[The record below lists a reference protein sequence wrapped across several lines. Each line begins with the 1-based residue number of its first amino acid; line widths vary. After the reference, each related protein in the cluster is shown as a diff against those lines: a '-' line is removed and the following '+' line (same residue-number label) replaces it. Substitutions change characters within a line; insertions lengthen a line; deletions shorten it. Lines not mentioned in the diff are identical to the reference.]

1 MEKDE
6 KIKQK
11 DNFTKPTHKR
21 GISLIVLIVTII
33 VIIILAAAVI
43 LTITKNNPLS
53 SAKEATFKEDMANIQ
68 DELSMYISKKYT
80 DDPLSFEKSSV
91 NLSGDSMVTELPS
104 TKKYKDKVS
113 VVEGNLVVNNNSK
126 VNTDEKKWFNEVI
139 GNTSNV
145 KEEWQDTIASVKYGV
160 PIPKGFDYVTGT
172 KDNGLVIKDG
182 EGNEFVWV
190 PATES
195 TYAKDTSFPGNVKP
209 TGDDTL
215 PNGITDETADVVK
228 YGGFYIGRYEAGV
241 PENQSSIDGK
251 SESTSNVKGVPVSKK
266 DATVWTYINY
276 TNSKANAESM
286 ISNEYVQTGL
296 LTGKA
301 WDTTCHWIEDSLSSI
316 NASAS
321 LTDSRYYGNY
331 VNSLAPANENS
342 GTKRTAGFSEN
353 WKVKNIYDLAG
364 NVWEWTSEA
373 HSPDFINR
381 GGSYGNGGSG
391 VHPVS
396 YRDYD
401 NGSRTDGRIG
411 FRPRLYIK

>member
-1 MEKDE
+1 MKEVEKE
-6 KIKQK
+6 KQK
-11 DNFTKPTHKR
+11 DNFTKLTQKR

-43 LTITKNNPLS
+43 LTITKNNPVS

-68 DELSMYISKKYT
+68 DELSMYLSKKYT
-80 DDPLSFEKSSV
+80 DNPLSFEKSSV
-91 NLSGDSMVTELPS
+91 NLSGDGMVTELPS

-160 PIPKGFDYVTGT
+160 PIPKGFRYKEGT
-172 KDNGLVIKDG
+172 KDTGLVIQD
-182 EGNEFVWV
+182 ENENEFVWV

-195 TYAKDTSFPGNVKP
+195 TYAKDTSFDGVTP

-228 YGGFYIGRYEAGV
+228 YGGFYIGRYEAGI
-241 PENQSSIDGK
+241 PEGD
-251 SESTSNVKGVPVSKK
+251 TSPSNKIGIPVSKK

-276 TNSKANAESM
+276 TNAKSSAESM
-286 ISNEYVQTGL
+286 IKNEYVQTGL
-296 LTGKA
+296 ITGKA

-321 LTDSRYYGNY
+321 LKDSRYYGNY
-331 VNSLAPANENS
+331 KNSLSPANENS
-342 GTKRTAGFSEN
+342 GTERTTGFNEN
-353 WKVKNIYDLAG
+353 WKTKNIYDLAG
-364 NVWEWTSEA
+364 NVREWTSEA
-373 HSPDFINR
+373 SSSNFIFR
-381 GGSYGNGGSG
+381 GGSCFSDGSG
-391 VHPVS
+391 YPVS
-396 YRDYD
+396 YRSSLGASATSGD
-401 NGSRTDGRIG
+401 IG
-411 FRPRLYIK
+411 FRHRLYIK